1 MATREEV
8 IEALKGLEEPTLKQP
23 LARLGL
29 LRDIVVRDT
38 GISLTAVLHPDSIA
52 TASRLE
58 SEIVMALTA
67 IHAGKPHV
75 RIRPMTEHEQSE
87 AQSRREGGQAEAA
100 AAAGTKKEAAPVKG
114 HSAGMEQHP
123 LLSPDSEVVSIAIAS
138 GKGGVGKSTVT
149 VNLAVA
155 LARRGKRVGL
165 IDGDI
170 YGFSV
175 PDMMGIEERPEQV
188 GDKIMPI
195 ERFGVKVISMGFF
208 VEDNSPIVWRGPM
221 LGRMLRNFFADIA
234 WGELDY
240 LLLDLP
246 PGTGDIALDVHQM
259 LPKSKEIIVTTPHA
273 TAAFVAA
280 RAGAMAIKTE
290 HEILGVVEN
299 MAWYEKNGERDYV
312 FGRGGGGMLADTLRT
327 SLLTQFPLG
336 APDNHP
342 SEPDYSPSVYK
353 ADHPTGRE
361 YLALA
366 DEVIARCGK

>member
-1 MATREEV
+1 MVTREDV
-8 IEALKGLEEPTLKQP
+8 IEALGAVAEPTLKQP
-23 LARLGL
+23 LAQLGL
-29 LRDIVVRDT
+29 LRDIVVRES
-38 GISLTAVLHPDSIA
+38 GVSLTVVLHPDSMPE
-52 TASRLE
+52 TGRLE
-58 SEIVMALTA
+58 SEITAALGVLQ
-67 IHAGKPHV
+67 AGKPHIRV
-75 RIRPMTEHEQSE
+75 RAMTEHEQNQAKS
-87 AQSRREGGQAEAA
+87 ADDAGQAGPAA
-100 AAAGTKKEAAPVKG
+100 APTKKEAAQVKG
-114 HSAGMEQHP
+114 HSAGLEQNP
-123 LLSPDSEVVSIAIAS
+123 LLRPDSEVVSIAIAS

-188 GDKIMPI
+188 GDKIKPI

-221 LGRMLRNFFADIA
+221 LGRMLRNFFADID

-259 LPKSKEIIVTTPHA
+259 LPRSKEIIVTTPHA

-280 RAGAMAIKTE
+280 RAGAMAIKTN

-312 FGRGGGGMLADTLRT
+312 FGRGGGGMLADTLHT
-327 SLLTQFPLG
+327 SLLAQFPLG

-342 SEPDYSPSVYK
+342 SEPDFSPSVYK
-353 ADHPTGRE
+353 ADHPTGLE